1 MMKIKI
7 ILLALVLAALSFAQ
21 PQASALKP
29 PASPASLPDYVVL
42 SVTTS
47 DYVNLKARIKNQGV
61 VTGGPCYMA
70 ITIKTS
76 AGKIK
81 VFSPK
86 VNGLLSGKE
95 TEISVNTGMDLIQA
109 EYEALVDRSN
119 SVKESSETNNK
130 LQGKF
135 GGKP

>member
-1 MMKIKI
+1 MKVKI
-7 ILLALVLAALSFAQ
+7 ILLALVLAVLSLAQ
-21 PQASALKP
+21 PQARALKP
-29 PASPASLPDYVVL
+29 LPSPAALPDYVVL

-47 DYVNLKARIKNQGV
+47 DYVSLKARIKNQGV
-61 VTGGPCYMA
+61 ITATPCYMA

-86 VNGLLSGKE
+86 VNGLAPTQE
-95 TEISVNTGMDLIQA
+95 TDITVNTGMDLIQA

-119 SVKESSETNNK
+119 SVKESSETNNILK
-130 LQGKF
+130 GKF